1 MGEARR
7 RSAPS
12 PKTSAMKLFDCQV
25 CCQTLYFENTSC
37 EKCGHRLG
45 YIPEDQDLYAVVR
58 VGEPGEQLW
67 QIKGDTARSF
77 RFCANAE
84 HDVCNWL
91 VPEDAPGPYCVAC
104 RHNHTVP
111 NLAVE
116 GNLELWRLIEI
127 AKHRLFYTLIE
138 LKLPLVTRAEDPAE
152 GLVFEFLDDTVP
164 GQHVM
169 TGHDS
174 GRITIALAEADDAE
188 RERRRKSM
196 HEPYRTL
203 LGHFRHEIGHYYWD
217 RLVRDAPALEACRD
231 VFGDDREDYGEALSR
246 HYREGAP
253 PHWRDRFVSAYATTH
268 AWEDFAETWAH
279 YLHVLDTLETAEAF
293 GVATH
298 PRGVAEAD
306 LLSTEV
312 DFDPDKAASIAPLM
326 RAWLPLTF
334 ALNSLN
340 RSMGLGDLYPFVL
353 TPGIIHKLGF
363 IHDLVHGWVG
373 ASAPAQPEVTAA
385 PVPERSPPPASPA
398 FADPN

>member
-1 MGEARR
+1 
-7 RSAPS
+7 
-12 PKTSAMKLFDCQV
+12 MKLFDCQD
-25 CCQTLYFENTSC
+25 CCQTLYFENTTC

-45 YIPEDQDLYAVVR
+45 YVPEDQDLYAVVR
-58 VGEPGEQLW
+58 VGVTADHNW
-67 QIKGDTARSF
+67 QIKGDTARTF

-91 VPEDAPGPYCVAC
+91 IPHDQAGNFCLAC

-111 NLAVE
+111 NISKP

-138 LKLPLVTRAEDPAE
+138 LKLPLVTRAEDPKE
-152 GLVFEFLDDTVP
+152 GLVFEFLEDTVP
-164 GQHVM
+164 GKHVM
-169 TGHDS
+169 TGHED

-217 RLVRDAPALEACRD
+217 RLVRDAPALSACRS
-231 VFGDDREDYGEALSR
+231 VFGDDSEDYAEALKR

-253 PHWRDRFVSAYATTH
+253 PHWRDRYVSAYATTH

-279 YLHVLDTLETAEAF
+279 YLHILDTLETAEAF

-312 DFDPDKAASIAPLM
+312 NFAPDKAASIAPLM
-326 RAWLPLTF
+326 KAWLPLTF

-340 RSMGLGDLYPFVL
+340 RSMGMGDLYPFVL
-353 TPGIIHKLGF
+353 TPGIIAKLGF

-373 ASAPAQPEVTAA
+373 AAAPEQPEVTHA
-385 PVPERSPPPASPA
+385 PVPEHSPPPGSPA
-398 FADPN
+398 FAGVN